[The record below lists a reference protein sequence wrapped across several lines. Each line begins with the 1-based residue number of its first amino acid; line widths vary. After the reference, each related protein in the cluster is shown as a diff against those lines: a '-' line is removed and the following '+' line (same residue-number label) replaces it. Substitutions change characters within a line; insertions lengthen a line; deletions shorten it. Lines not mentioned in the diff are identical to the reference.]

1 VTVSGARL
9 PTVAN
14 GFTVAASAAQ
24 TSIRSVTIANFG
36 RGSGIWSA
44 AAQAVFDGNVLSGN
58 FNGISLIGGAGTTVS
73 ANTIIASGNWGV
85 YATGGL
91 TGASILR
98 NTITNTVLVG
108 IYAQNATGLAVGR
121 AGEGNTITGGTAR
134 GLYSTGIYVTGTAA
148 GSRVQ
153 DNTVSGNGSGVMLVD
168 ARGVLVGGTA
178 DADRN
183 TITGN
188 RGYGLFALGN
198 CTGSVVQRNVIS
210 GNGRN
215 VLTARAFGL
224 IAGG

>member
-1 VTVSGARL
+1 
-9 PTVAN
+9 
-14 GFTVAASAAQ
+14 
-24 TSIRSVTIANFG
+24 
-36 RGSGIWSA
+36 
-44 AAQAVFDGNVLSGN
+44 
-58 FNGISLIGGAGTTVS
+58 
-73 ANTIIASGNWGV
+73 V